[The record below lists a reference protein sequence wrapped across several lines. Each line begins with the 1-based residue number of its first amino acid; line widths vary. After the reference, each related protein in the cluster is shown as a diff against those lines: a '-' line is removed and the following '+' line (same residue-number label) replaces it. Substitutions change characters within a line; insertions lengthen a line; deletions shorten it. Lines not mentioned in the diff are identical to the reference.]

1 MLQLI
6 LDFLGIDY
14 TIVWTEELVS
24 NVLPAVI
31 VVCCVLALYMFICF
45 FQFLYKLIKPKER

>member
-6 LDFLGIDY
+6 LDFFGIDY
-14 TIVWTEELVS
+14 TIVWTEELVATL
-24 NVLPAVI
+24 LPAVI
-31 VVCCVLALYMFICF
+31 VICAVLALYMFICF